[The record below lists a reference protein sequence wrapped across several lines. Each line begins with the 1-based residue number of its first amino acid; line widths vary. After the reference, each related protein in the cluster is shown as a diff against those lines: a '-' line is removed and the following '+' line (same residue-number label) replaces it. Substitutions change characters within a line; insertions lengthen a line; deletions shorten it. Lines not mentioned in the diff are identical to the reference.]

1 MTKRIEG
8 AKRGRPSLYSQELAE
23 KIATMLSE
31 GMTLKQITDKPEM
44 PAMRTVTDWALEKP
58 DFRLILMRARAA
70 QVETLAG
77 MMWEEALGADEDSVR
92 TAQLRINTI
101 QWLLAR
107 YDPKR
112 FSERVLAEMAKI
124 PEPVKEPE
132 PEVDTAYLTFEE
144 RETFKQLIM
153 LANARKNG
161 TLIEHQA
168 GEDED
173 DGNDGADGEDDQS
186 GDPASGR

>member
-1 MTKRIEG
+1 M
-8 AKRGRPSLYSQELAE
+8 LA
-23 KIATMLSE
+23 E

-44 PAMRTVTDWALEKP
+44 PAIRTVTDWALEKP
-58 DFRLILMRARAA
+58 DFRLILLRARAA

-77 MMWEEALGADEDSVR
+77 MMWEEALGANEDSVR

-112 FSERVLAEMAKI
+112 FSERVLAEMAKQ
-124 PEPVKEPE
+124 PEPVKEAE

-173 DGNDGADGEDDQS
+173 DGRDEPDAGADGEDDQPS
-186 GDPASGR
+186 DLAGGR